1 MAKAIQ
7 FLDRYFGIFLI
18 TGMITGLINPACSGA
33 LMPLLELFLMITLFL
48 VFLKTDIAQIFQKMK
63 NYRQVVFLTVMY
75 MIVIP
80 VLFFGL
86 IRPCSSELAVGVLLL
101 TAMPAGAASP
111 ALTDIAKGNT
121 ALSASIVITT
131 SVVAPVTVPLLFWSL
146 RLESLSIDYWMVF
159 KNLAMLVFLPM
170 AASQLVKRLFPVLVG
185 KSSPLFTSF
194 NVLLLTVM
202 VYAIIGSQRDTILN
216 EPVKIL
222 WQTGFL
228 YLVFV
233 ALHIIGY
240 FMGFREDREGRIAT
254 AIGAAYMNNAM
265 AIVLAAVYLPHV
277 LVLMV
282 LSEIPWN
289 TLLILFRR
297 MMNVLIKREQNQA
310 CLSFAER
317 ECSD

>member
-1 MAKAIQ
+1 MAKVIQ
-7 FLDRYFGIFLI
+7 FLDQYFGAFLI
-18 TGMITGLINPACSGA
+18 AGLIMGLINPVYSNV
-33 LMPLLELFLMITLFL
+33 LMPLLEPFLMIMLFL
-48 VFLKTDIAQIFQKMK
+48 VFLKTDIAHIFQKIK
-63 NYRQVVFLTVMY
+63 NYRQVIFLTVMY
-75 MIVIP
+75 MLVIP
-80 VLFFGL
+80 VLFFAL
-86 IRPCSSELAVGVLLL
+86 IRPYSSELAVGILLL

-131 SVVAPVTVPLLFWSL
+131 SVIAPVTVPLLFWSL
-146 RLESLSIDYWMVF
+146 QLESLSIGYWMVF
-159 KNLAMLVFLPM
+159 KSLAILIFLPM
-170 AASQLVKRLFPVLVG
+170 AASQLVKRFFPVLVN
-185 KSSPLFTSF
+185 KSSTLFTSF

-228 YLVFV
+228 YLVFIF
-233 ALHIIGY
+233 LHIIGY
-240 FMGFREDREGRIAT
+240 FMGIGEDRKGRIAT

-265 AIVLAAVYLPHV
+265 AIVLAAIYFPSI

-289 TLLILFRR
+289 TLLVPFRKI
-297 MMNVLIKREQNQA
+297 MNNRSGSHL
-310 CLSFAER
+310 
-317 ECSD
+317 